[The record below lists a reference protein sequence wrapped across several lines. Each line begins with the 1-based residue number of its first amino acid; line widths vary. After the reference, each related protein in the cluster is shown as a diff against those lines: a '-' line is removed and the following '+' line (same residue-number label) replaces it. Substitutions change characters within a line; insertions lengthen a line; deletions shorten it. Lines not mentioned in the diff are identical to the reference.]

1 VSRVLVTGAASGLG
15 LALVRRFAGRGDDV
29 LATDVADA
37 PTLPDT
43 VRFQRLDV
51 RSDEDWEVLFAPDE
65 KEFSFAKAKCSI
77 SEAEPI
83 TFAEARNP
91 PTFHWLFAAYAA
103 PGIALALGIAACIY
117 GLLRAI
123 GWVIG
128 GFAA

>member
-1 VSRVLVTGAASGLG
+1 MV
-15 LALVRRFAGRGDDV
+15 
-29 LATDVADA
+29 
-37 PTLPDT
+37 LPDAKDMADRRHQMALCAHNYVEEIEKAT
-43 VRFQRLDV
+43 RDRPPRFN
-51 RSDEDWEVLFAPDE
+51 SDEDWEV
-65 KEFSFAKAKCSI
+65 SFAKAKCSI

>member
-1 VSRVLVTGAASGLG
+1 MV
-15 LALVRRFAGRGDDV
+15 
-29 LATDVADA
+29 
-37 PTLPDT
+37 LPDAKDMADRRHQMALCAHNYVEEIEKAT
-43 VRFQRLDV
+43 RDRPPRFN
-51 RSDEDWEVLFAPDE
+51 SDEDWEVLFAPDE

-123 GWVIG
+123 GG
-128 GFAA
+128 SLAALQLRVPADIHSLVA